1 MHNNKLTTINGEVTC
16 SVIPLNK
23 ENMEWGAFLETTK
36 DANFFSTY
44 DFWQLYNNVYCVIA
58 RNANNEIVAG
68 IPFNFHSATPLFKI
82 CRVESSVII
91 SNSVVTDIYELKK
104 LVMEFLILHLKSEEI
119 ISLFFSTKS
128 RSNDGELLN
137 DLGFKVKNHGTYMLD
152 ITAEESELYKS
163 FSKGH
168 KSSIQKAIKANVQV
182 RIEEGKSAESL
193 IDDFCKVQDSLFIRK
208 RKNFLPVYVK
218 SKEFITKLLNSKQS
232 KVYLVVAYF
241 EDVPAAVAIFVS
253 FNSMVYY
260 YAGASDYQL
269 TKKTQAANLL
279 HLEFMKFAKQNGYT
293 QYDFGG
299 AEQDCDKSSNMYGV
313 YEFKKHFGGEFI
325 EYNGGVLIIRKNF
338 YWIMKKLERYASL
351 PIFNGIVNLL
361 KK

>member
-1 MHNNKLTTINGEVTC
+1 MLEELKC
-16 SVIPLNK
+16 SIMPLNSD
-23 ENMEWGAFLETTK
+23 NHEWSHFLNNTT
-36 DANFFSTY
+36 DANFFSTF
-44 DFWQLYNNVYCVIA
+44 DFWQLYNNVYCVVA

-82 CRVESSVII
+82 CRVESSVIV
-91 SNSVVTDIYELKK
+91 SKSVETDIYEVKE
-104 LVMEFLILHLKSEEI
+104 LVMKFLISHLKSKKI
-119 ISLFFSTKS
+119 VSLFFSTKS
-128 RSNDGELLN
+128 RSNDGELLQE
-137 DLGFKVKNHGTYMLD
+137 LGFTVKNHGTYLLD
-152 ITAEESELYKS
+152 ITADESEMYKL

-168 KSSIQKAIKANVQV
+168 RSSIQKAIKANVRV
-182 RIEEGKSAESL
+182 KIEEGKTAEAL
-193 IDDFCKVQDSLFIRK
+193 IDDFCKVQNSLFIRK

-232 KVYLVVAYF
+232 KIYLVIAYF

-279 HLEFMKFAKQNGYT
+279 HFEFIKYAKQNGYT
-293 QYDFGG
+293 TYDFGG

-325 EYNGGVLIIRKNF
+325 EYNGGVLKIRKNF

-351 PIFNGIVNLL
+351 PIFSGIVNLL